1 MLTDTCCRRTG
12 AGWLSPSHVIQ
23 QPLGLSTFRR
33 LRPGRATKKDLASE
47 LQIGM
52 DSMAAVFC
60 VEGVETRCPARGD
73 WQGFV
78 RIPYRFIHPLV
89 KVPPTTNPVRLA
101 FADGR
106 LRIASMTFA
115 AHWVPVAGWIGRM
128 AMEAHFLSDDKVVS
142 ERWFC
147 PACGKK
153 KSVRLLRLGPA
164 AGGSQPTKTLDIQA
178 RATHQCT
185 GCDYGWIE
193 VGPLPGEDGQPR
205 LA

>member
-1 MLTDTCCRRTG
+1 MGVPREMG
-12 AGWLSPSHVIQ
+12 
-23 QPLGLSTFRR
+23 
-33 LRPGRATKKDLASE
+33 LASE

-78 RIPYRFIHPLV
+78 RIPYRLIHPLV

-101 FADGR
+101 FSDGR
-106 LRIASMTFA
+106 LRIASMSFA
-115 AHWVPVAGWIGRM
+115 ADWVPVAGWIGRM

-153 KSVRLLRLGPA
+153 KSVRLLRLGSA
-164 AGGSQPTKTLDIQA
+164 AKGSPPGDESSTQA
-178 RATHQCT
+178 CATHKCT
-185 GCDYGWIE
+185 GCNYGWIE
-193 VGPLPGEDGQPR
+193 VGPLSGEDGQPR